1 MANIKDINLAL
12 KEDAAFRSRN
22 PFMQDESQ
30 FTDFSR
36 YAPVAANMITGI
48 SDMFDKPEQVQFG
61 RINPEQITSRM
72 DYQPIDTEWMTNKM
86 KNQASGMRDSI
97 LGSSGGN
104 RAIAMAG
111 LSGINRQS
119 QEALGDQYMRAQDI
133 NYGRKNQAL
142 QFNAGIEAQNVAG
155 RNAAQAQN
163 VQLAIQEADMNARN
177 RAAKRNAARQ
187 AILQA
192 SQDLGGIGREN
203 WAGKTGEAMYG
214 YKTDAQGNIT
224 YKK

>member
-1 MANIKDINLAL
+1 
-12 KEDAAFRSRN
+12 
-22 PFMQDESQ
+22 
-30 FTDFSR
+30 
-36 YAPVAANMITGI
+36 
-48 SDMFDKPEQVQFG
+48 
-61 RINPEQITSRM
+61 
-72 DYQPIDTEWMTNKM
+72 MTNKM
-86 KNQASGMRDSI
+86 NGQAAGMRDSI
-97 LGSSGGN
+97 LNTSGGN

-133 NYGRKNQAL
+133 NYGRKNQSL
-142 QFNAGIEAQNVAG
+142 QFNAGVEAQNVAG

-192 SQDLGGIGREN
+192 SQDLGGIGKEN
-203 WAGKTGEAMYG
+203 FFNRTAEKTFGYDKEGNFTAQNGKKYDKSGKQIG
-214 YKTDAQGNIT
+214 
-224 YKK
+224 